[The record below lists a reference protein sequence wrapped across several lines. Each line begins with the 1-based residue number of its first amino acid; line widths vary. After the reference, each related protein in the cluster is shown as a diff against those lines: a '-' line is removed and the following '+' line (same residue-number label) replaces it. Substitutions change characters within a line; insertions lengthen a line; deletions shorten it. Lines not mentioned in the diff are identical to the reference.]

1 MMRAIKLLDHFHK
14 KIKNGIQ
21 FIFQH
26 SLIVIL
32 LTLLNGF
39 DQQLNTAMETLQLIQ
54 IKVKRSSRAKVSG
67 ARASVLTATLK
78 TFSSTCQAQRVTI
91 IAGVDQWLTSRNVR
105 RCRDIVDPKVFHLP
119 AHFNEL
125 LVTS

>member
-14 KIKNGIQ
+14 KNKNGIQ

-39 DQQLNTAMETLQLIQ
+39 DQQLNTAMETLQLI
-54 IKVKRSSRAKVSG
+54 
-67 ARASVLTATLK
+67 
-78 TFSSTCQAQRVTI
+78 
-91 IAGVDQWLTSRNVR
+91 
-105 RCRDIVDPKVFHLP
+105 
-119 AHFNEL
+119 
-125 LVTS
+125 